1 MPLSV
6 LLITDR
12 QFLADAQT
20 GVELAPTPRQQIYIQ
35 RLYLYMN
42 LTKPSKCLYLSFS
55 KTDAAGK
62 SIRPAYLIA
71 KLQKMFPRLQT
82 EYPQN
87 LPIPEQIMTVKDGLA
102 YMAVQMR
109 EYADG
114 YLQGDAEKHFLTL
127 FETLT
132 KMGEEQPELA
142 AKVEQLT
149 QAAFLRYRNIPLSK
163 AVSAALYGSY
173 LENSVSRLE
182 LFASC
187 CYAHFVR
194 YGLQLDEREEYT
206 FDVSDLGNVF
216 HSVLEQFT
224 VSLQE
229 QGLDWFSFTEEQGEQ
244 ILKDA
249 LIDHCL
255 RSAFQVQP
263 RFQKTSQV
271 LLFFQISL
279 LILPA
284 AFSCFLS
291 SLPVICCHHLFVQ
304 TTRHPERTAQ
314 FQDSALLLPDSTDW
328 PA

>member
-1 MPLSV
+1 
-6 LLITDR
+6 
-12 QFLADAQT
+12 
-20 GVELAPTPRQQIYIQ
+20 
-35 RLYLYMN
+35 MN

-71 KLQKMFPRLQT
+71 KLQKMFPKLQT

-87 LPIPEQIMTVKDGLA
+87 LPVSEQIMTVKDGLA

-114 YLQGDAEKHFLTL
+114 YLQGDAEKYFLTL

-142 AKVEQLT
+142 AQIERLT
-149 QAAFLRYRNIPLSK
+149 QAAFLRYRNRPLSK

-194 YGLQLDEREEYT
+194 HEYT
-206 FDVSDLGNVF
+206 
-216 HSVLEQFT
+216 
-224 VSLQE
+224 
-229 QGLDWFSFTEEQGEQ
+229 
-244 ILKDA
+244 
-249 LIDHCL
+249 
-255 RSAFQVQP
+255 
-263 RFQKTSQV
+263 
-271 LLFFQISL
+271 
-279 LILPA
+279 
-284 AFSCFLS
+284 
-291 SLPVICCHHLFVQ
+291 
-304 TTRHPERTAQ
+304 
-314 FQDSALLLPDSTDW
+314 
-328 PA
+328 